1 MTLVQLYLKVL
12 LIHLKVINHIKN
24 TSNQFETKY
33 KKKKKNL
40 NPNLETA
47 MEGNQMVMANLLR
60 KLCPL
65 IGYPVMIKAYKS

>member
-33 KKKKKNL
+33 KKEKKSQPK
-40 NPNLETA
+40 PRDSY
-47 MEGNQMVMANLLR
+47 G
-60 KLCPL
+60 
-65 IGYPVMIKAYKS
+65 GKSDGDG